1 MTVHVASTSSR
12 GAGFSRLAWVLLALM
27 IAAYVVIFT
36 GLAFDLHA
44 AQRTHKSDLGQMD
57 QAVWNTSRGRFVEE
71 IKRDFLSTRLTDHV
85 EPIYIPLSLVYWVW
99 NDVRA
104 MLLMQVLAVALG
116 AVPLF
121 ALARGQ
127 VGTTLGLGLAAAFLL
142 NASLQSAV
150 LTELHAIPF
159 AVPLILWAFWA
170 VEARRPWQFLVA
182 ALLVASVKEEAAL
195 LAAGLGAWAV
205 WRAWVR
211 RSEVGGQRSEVRG
224 RRSEVRGQKSGDRWM
239 VWVGMAVIVAAGV
252 WFGIATF
259 VIVPAFGAEVHQTPE
274 SVYFQRYGALG
285 NSPLSIFKNLLTNPG
300 LVWSVASEPARVR
313 YLLALFTGFGF
324 LSLFGLDVLLLS
336 LPVLLANLLSSF
348 AAQYY
353 GDFHYTAP
361 LIPYFA
367 VAAVFGLERLLRFF
381 RTTSLRPGLITTLA
395 LIWLVGWAG
404 WAYAQMGRGPGGGA
418 YDPPVITEHH
428 RLARRFFAQIP
439 PDAPVTATSAL
450 HPHLAHRRFIYQFP
464 HGLDAQPPALPAE
477 WAIIDVTGDTD
488 MAPGDLFNQ
497 VQAMLAGDWGVVDGA
512 DGYLLL
518 HRGEAN
524 KTIPDAFYDFA
535 RTPDDPD
542 ALAQVYPLTFDQ
554 IEVQT
559 WPRWRQATIIT
570 QWLVGRDYQ
579 PGTVRPW
586 IELLTPAGKLLY
598 TFDAS
603 APPALVW
610 YPPARWR
617 PGDRIRITTLPMYPP
632 RAWGVAAGVVHGPD
646 PFQPA
651 HRLPAADAIPGA
663 VIQSPDATLALAGA
677 WRWNA
682 SHRLD
687 ALPADLLT
695 SPDLGPRIEPAGREQ
710 TVQFRLPD
718 GELIP
723 LRAWLPQAPPA
734 PGRIFDFWLR
744 WEQGV
749 PDGYQP
755 FVHVRRGE
763 QTLLQLDGPPTVF
776 LPAAANA
783 PTNDWREFILPE
795 DVQPGENLRLVVGL
809 YRLDTGQRLDV
820 LGADGKLAGNEV
832 VLGEY
837 QVAPPPVPDQPCAF
851 LSDICLSQ
859 P

>member
-1 MTVHVASTSSR
+1 M
-12 GAGFSRLAWVLLALM
+12 AWLPWLLLAGM
-27 IAAYVVIFT
+27 IAVYAIIFT

-57 QAVWNTSRGRFVEE
+57 QAIWNTSRGRFVEE
-71 IKRDFLSTRLTDHV
+71 IKQDFLSTRLTDHV
-85 EPIYIPLSLVYWVW
+85 EPIYAPLSLAYWVW

-104 MLLMQVLAVALG
+104 MLLLQALAVALG

-121 ALARGQ
+121 ALARRK
-127 VGTTLGLGLAAAFLL
+127 VGAPLALGFAAAWLL
-142 NASLQSAV
+142 NPSLQSAV

-170 VEARRPWQFLVA
+170 VEARRPWQFLAA

-205 WRAWVR
+205 WRAWV
-211 RSEVGGQRSEVRG
+211 QRTEESG
-224 RRSEVRGQKSGDRWM
+224 RRAEDGGRRVNRRM
-239 VWVGMAVIVAAGV
+239 AWVGMTVIVAALA
-252 WFGIATF
+252 WFVLATF
-259 VIVPAFGAEVHQTPE
+259 VIVPAFGAEVHRTAN
-274 SVYFQRYGALG
+274 SIYFQRYGVLG
-285 NSPLSIFKNLLTNPG
+285 DSPLSILKNLLTNPG
-300 LVWSVASEPARVR
+300 LVWSVASEPARVN
-313 YLLALFTGFGF
+313 YLLALFAGFGF

-353 GDFHYTAP
+353 GDFRYTAP

-367 VAAVFGLERLLRFF
+367 VAAVYGLHRTFSFF
-381 RTTSLRPGLITTLA
+381 RMTSLRRGLITALA
-395 LIWLVGWAG
+395 LVWLMGWAG
-404 WAYAQMGRGPGGGA
+404 WTYAQMGRGPGGGA

-428 RLARRFFAQIP
+428 RLADRFFAQIP
-439 PDAPVTATSAL
+439 PDAPLTATAAL
-450 HPHLAHRRFIYQFP
+450 HPHLAHRRFIYKFP
-464 HGLDAQPPALPAE
+464 YGLDPVPPAQPAL

-497 VQAMLAGDWGVVDGA
+497 VQAMLDGDWGVVDA
-512 DGYLLL
+512 VDGYLLL
-518 HRGEAN
+518 RRGEPN

-542 ALAQVYPLTFDQ
+542 ALAQTYPLTFDD
-554 IEVQT
+554 VQVTT
-559 WPRWRQATIIT
+559 WPRWRQATLIT
-570 QWLVGRDYQ
+570 QWLVGQDYQ

-586 IELLTPAGKLLY
+586 IEVRTPDGRLLY
-598 TFDAS
+598 TYDDS

-610 YPPARWR
+610 YPPAKWR

-632 RAWGVAAGVVHGPD
+632 RTWGVAVGVVHGPD

-651 HRLPAADAIPGA
+651 HRLPASDAAPKTTIHT
-663 VIQSPDATLALAGA
+663 PDGTLALAGA

-682 SHRLD
+682 SNRLD
-687 ALPADLLT
+687 VIPADVLT
-695 SPDLGPRIEPAGREQ
+695 SDDLGPYVEPQGREHP
-710 TVQFRLPD
+710 VQFRLQN
-718 GELIP
+718 GELRP
-723 LRAWLPQAPPA
+723 LRAWLPDAPPA
-734 PGRIFDFWLR
+734 PGRPFDFWLR
-744 WEQGV
+744 WDQGI

-755 FVHVRRGE
+755 FVHVRRGDD
-763 QTLLQLDGPPTVF
+763 TLIQLDGPPHLFIPV
-776 LPAAANA
+776 A
-783 PTNDWREFILPE
+783 PHEEPVNDWREFILPE
-795 DVQPGENLRLVVGL
+795 DIPPGETIRLVVGL
-809 YRLDTGQRLDV
+809 YSLETGERLDI
-820 LGADGKLAGNEV
+820 LGPDGKLAGNEV
-832 VLGEY
+832 VLAEY